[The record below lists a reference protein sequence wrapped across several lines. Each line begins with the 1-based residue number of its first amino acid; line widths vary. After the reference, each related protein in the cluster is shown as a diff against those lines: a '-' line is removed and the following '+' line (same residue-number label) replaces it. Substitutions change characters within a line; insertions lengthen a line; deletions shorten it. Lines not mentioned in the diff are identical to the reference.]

1 MPQDIKTRWFDEF
14 LGVAYRY
21 FDIRMNIVL
30 MFSERKPAAN
40 LWIETIKWWN
50 DHTIKIRF
58 VESGDDYWFVMAAE
72 SRKANTNMNF
82 FKVLPKSENYERFK
96 KGHDGSAFLRFGI
109 YSKKGFDEVKK
120 DQKCECEHEKE
131 DHEEEGD
138 NICMIEGCSCKKFE
152 SYQVIL
158 LKTIREL
165 KKTVVDIKFMTE
177 DEVKD
182 DPLTWNCLNRHQY
195 SEQ

>member
-1 MPQDIKTRWFDEF
+1 MHFKHIW
-14 LGVAYRY
+14 
-21 FDIRMNIVL
+21 
-30 MFSERKPAAN
+30 RK
-40 LWIETIKWWN
+40 
-50 DHTIKIRF
+50 
-58 VESGDDYWFVMAAE
+58 
-72 SRKANTNMNF
+72 
-82 FKVLPKSENYERFK
+82 
-96 KGHDGSAFLRFGI
+96 
-109 YSKKGFDEVKK
+109 VKK
-120 DQKCECEHEKE
+120 DQKCECEREKE

-152 SYQVIL
+152 SYHVIL